1 MFAPELGGVVIKN
14 NGNLPDKQ
22 FIEEQMKNFGNGS
35 RAEIYVKWRGQNE
48 AHVFVAENIEGKI
61 LFLDPQPIKEDVS
74 HYFAFA
80 EKGYMHMC
88 RIDNL
93 KFSDY
98 IKQCCKEVKK

>member
-1 MFAPELGGVVIKN
+1 
-14 NGNLPDKQ
+14 
-22 FIEEQMKNFGNGS
+22 MKNFGNGS
-35 RAEIYVKWRGQNE
+35 RAKIYVKWRGRNE

-61 LFLDPQPIKEDVS
+61 LFLDPQSGKEDVS

-80 EKGYMHMC
+80 EKCYMHMC